1 MVLGGVIIGGVAVA
15 LDKLGRTPREWAHYL
30 ERRALNHNP
39 LITGSVDLAATSLR
53 YADRLSWEGVRPA
66 GWAGATV
73 GRPSL
78 VGESVQPRLIG

>member
-15 LDKLGRTPREWAHYL
+15 LDKFGRTPREWAPYL

-39 LITGSVDLAATSLR
+39 LITGSIDLAATWLR